1 MTVIVQQAING
12 IVNGSVYCLI
22 AMGITLI
29 FGLTGLVNFAHGS
42 VMTLGSYI
50 ALAVTA
56 QVAGWLGLLVALVAA
71 GAALGVLGIV
81 LETGLFRYTIK
92 RPINGFVV
100 SLGLILVLENGIA
113 LHWGTNP
120 ETVTDPVSTS
130 VTLTGISVP
139 TIRLIV
145 LVTALALSCAFYV
158 FLTRTRTGT
167 ALRCCQLD
175 RDTAALMGINVPRI
189 QTLAF
194 AAGSVLAGAGGAL
207 LATIYTFTPFFGE
220 TVVVKGFVI
229 ALAGG
234 LGNVAGAFWAA
245 LLFGVCESLSV
256 QVGLGAWSSAIA
268 FVFIVLLLMVRP
280 SGLLG
285 GTRGSAVT

>member
-22 AMGITLI
+22 AIGITLI

-130 VTLTGISVP
+130 VTLAGISVP

>member
-22 AMGITLI
+22 AIGITLI

>member
-1 MTVIVQQAING
+1 
-12 IVNGSVYCLI
+12 
-22 AMGITLI
+22 
-29 FGLTGLVNFAHGS
+29 
-42 VMTLGSYI
+42 MTLGSYV
-50 ALAVTA
+50 ALTVMT
-56 QVAGWLGLLVALVAA
+56 QIGGWLGLVIALVAA

-81 LETGLFRYTIK
+81 METGLFRHTIK

-100 SLGLILVLENGIA
+100 SLGLILVIENGIA

-120 ETVTDPVSTS
+120 ETVNVPISTS
-130 VTLTGISVP
+130 VTLGGLSVP

-145 LVTALALSCAFYV
+145 LATALVLSSVFYL
-158 FLTRTRTGT
+158 FLTRTRIGT

-175 RDTAALMGINVPRI
+175 RDTAALMGINVPRM
-189 QTLAF
+189 QTMAF

-245 LLFGVCESLSV
+245 LLFGICESLSV
-256 QVGLGAWSSAIA
+256 QIGLGAWSTAIA
-268 FVFIVLLLMVRP
+268 FAFIVVLLMVRP
-280 SGLLG
+280 SGLLSG
-285 GTRGSAVT
+285 ARGSAVT

>member
-42 VMTLGSYI
+42 VMTLGSYV
-50 ALAVTA
+50 ALTVMT
-56 QVAGWLGLLVALVAA
+56 QIGGWLGLVIALVAA
-71 GAALGVLGIV
+71 GAALGALGIV
-81 LETGLFRYTIK
+81 METGLFRHTIK

-100 SLGLILVLENGIA
+100 SLGLILVIENGIA

-120 ETVTDPVSTS
+120 ETVTVPISTS
-130 VTLTGISVP
+130 VTLGGLSVP

-145 LVTALALSCAFYV
+145 LATALVLSSVFYL

-175 RDTAALMGINVPRI
+175 RDTAALMGINVPRM
-189 QTLAF
+189 QTMAF

-245 LLFGVCESLSV
+245 LLFGICESLSV
-256 QVGLGAWSSAIA
+256 QIGLGAWSTAIA
-268 FVFIVLLLMVRP
+268 FAFIVVLLMVRP
-280 SGLLG
+280 SGLLSG
-285 GTRGSAVT
+285 ARGSAVT

>member
-50 ALAVTA
+50 ALAVTT
-56 QVAGWLGLLVALVAA
+56 QIAGWLGLVIALVAA
-71 GAALGVLGIV
+71 GAALGVLGIA
-81 LETGLFRYTIK
+81 LEMGLFRYTVK

-100 SLGLILVLENGIA
+100 SLGLILVIENGIA

-120 ETVTDPVSTS
+120 ETVNVPVSTS
-130 VTLTGISVP
+130 VTLASISVP

-145 LVTALALSCAFYV
+145 LVTALALSCAFYL

-189 QTLAF
+189 QTMAF
-194 AAGSVLAGAGGAL
+194 VAGSVLAGSGGAL
-207 LATIYTFTPFFGE
+207 LATIYTFTPFFGQ

-245 LLFGVCESLSV
+245 LLFGMCESLSV

-268 FVFIVLLLMVRP
+268 FGFIVLLLMIRP
-280 SGLLG
+280 SGLLSG
-285 GTRGSAVT
+285 ARGSAVT

>member
-1 MTVIVQQAING
+1 MTIVIQQAING

-22 AMGITLI
+22 AIGITLI

-130 VTLTGISVP
+130 VTLAGISVP

>member
-1 MTVIVQQAING
+1 MTVIVQQVITG
-12 IVNGSVYCLI
+12 VVNGSVYCLI
-22 AMGITLI
+22 AIGITLI

-42 VMTLGSYI
+42 VMTVGSYI
-50 ALAVTA
+50 ALAITA
-56 QVAGWLGLLVALVAA
+56 QIAGWAGLAVALVSA
-71 GAALGVLGIV
+71 GALVGMLGIV
-81 LETGLFRYTIK
+81 LERGLFRHTLR

-120 ETVTDPVSTS
+120 ETVTDPVATT
-130 VTLTGISVP
+130 VAFAGVSVP

-145 LVTALALSCAFYV
+145 LATALALSCGFYL

-175 RDTAALMGINVPRI
+175 RDTAALMGINVPRM

-194 AAGSVLAGAGGAL
+194 AAGSVLAGGGGAL
-207 LATIYTFTPFFGE
+207 LAAIYTFTPFFGE

-234 LGNVAGAFWAA
+234 LGNVAGAFWAS

-268 FVFIVLLLMVRP
+268 FGFIVLLLMVRP
-280 SGLLG
+280 AGLLG
-285 GTRGSAVT
+285 GARGSAVT